1 MGKSLR
7 DGNLF
12 GCVGRIS
19 YVMIDNDSQ
28 NFILQLYS
36 PFESLAF
43 EWMRLVSAR
52 IQSISYDPLKFLEDI
67 EVFAADVRCV
77 NGIESD
83 RVETFD
89 DRIQKAMKEV
99 KGGLASNNWDLGQQG
114 IKEDLA
120 VVGQKRK
127 GSDKSVVRTKS
138 FSDHATSSGDGVTK
152 LFDSV
157 AEAATKQTIN
167 ETKLPHDNSRVA
179 AIEDSAERVS
189 RIFQSLHDC
198 GAQLGHI
205 MSAESR
211 RKEKSVDVKGSTRS
225 SSILPSLKKQ
235 LPLSRLAISE
245 IKCRSSS
252 SANTILLPGKP
263 SKSKTLHEDLPE
275 NSTVSKKLT
284 APGLIRKAATVDTR
298 NKEIADILSPSKRA
312 RHASHPAVSA
322 PWLKVDVFR
331 ASSRMS
337 SSLLDHSV
345 NPALPSESLKSISST
360 RDSEK
365 DQECFAA
372 AEPVAVEDPR
382 TVIASKY
389 IGVHALLKGLNQ
401 RTRTGP
407 GPTGPVMSLEGE
419 LDYVA
424 RVLLLGRDVNLGM
437 FPTEEAA
444 ARY

>member
-1 MGKSLR
+1 ML
-7 DGNLF
+7 
-12 GCVGRIS
+12 
-19 YVMIDNDSQ
+19 IDNDTQ
-28 NFILQLYS
+28 NFLLQLYS

-43 EWMRLVSAR
+43 EWMRLVSAQ

-99 KGGLASNNWDLGQQG
+99 KGGLASNNWDLGLQG
-114 IKEDLA
+114 IKENLA
-120 VVGQKRK
+120 VVVQKRK

-138 FSDHATSSGDGVTK
+138 SSDHATSSADGVTK
-152 LFDSV
+152 LFDSA
-157 AEAATKQTIN
+157 AEAATKPTIN
-167 ETKLPHDNSRVA
+167 DTKLPHDNSRVA

-211 RKEKSVDVKGSTRS
+211 RKEKAVDVKGSTRS

-235 LPLSRLAISE
+235 LPLSRLAVSD
-245 IKCRSSS
+245 IKCRSSRS
-252 SANTILLPGKP
+252 SSNGANTILLPSKL
-263 SKSKTLHEDLPE
+263 SKSKTLHEEIPE
-275 NSTVSKKLT
+275 NLTVSKKLA
-284 APGLIRKAATVDTR
+284 APGLIKKSATVDKR
-298 NKEIADILSPSKRA
+298 NKEISETASPSKRA
-312 RHASHPAVSA
+312 RLAGHPAVSA
-322 PWLKVDVFR
+322 PWLKVDVSR

-337 SSLLDHSV
+337 SSLSDQSL
-345 NPALPSESLKSISST
+345 NPTLPSESLKSISSM
-360 RDSEK
+360 RDSEE

-372 AEPVAVEDPR
+372 AEPVTAEDPR
-382 TVIASKY
+382 TVIASKC
-389 IGVHALLKGLNQ
+389 IGVHALLKGPNQ

-407 GPTGPVMSLEGE
+407 GPSSSGPVMSPEGE

>member
-1 MGKSLR
+1 VL
-7 DGNLF
+7 
-12 GCVGRIS
+12 
-19 YVMIDNDSQ
+19 IDNDSQ
-28 NFILQLYS
+28 NFLLQLYS

-43 EWMRLVSAR
+43 EWMRLVSAQ

-89 DRIQKAMKEV
+89 DRIQTAMKEV
-99 KGGLASNNWDLGQQG
+99 KDGLASNNWDLGQPC
-114 IKEDLA
+114 IKENLA

-127 GSDKSVVRTKS
+127 GSDNSVVRTKS
-138 FSDHATSSGDGVTK
+138 LSDHATSSGDGVTK
-152 LFDSV
+152 LFDTA
-157 AEAATKQTIN
+157 AEAATKPTIN
-167 ETKLPHDNSRVA
+167 DTKLPHDNSRVA

-211 RKEKSVDVKGSTRS
+211 RKKSVDVKGSTRS

-235 LPLSRLAISE
+235 LPLSRLAVSD

-252 SANTILLPGKP
+252 GTNSILLPSKL
-263 SKSKTLHEDLPE
+263 SKSKTLHEEIPE
-275 NSTVSKKLT
+275 NLTVSKKLA
-284 APGLIRKAATVDTR
+284 APGLIKKAATVEKR
-298 NKEIADILSPSKRA
+298 NRDIADIASPSKRA
-312 RHASHPAVSA
+312 RLAGHPTVSA
-322 PWLKVDVFR
+322 PWLKVDVSR

-337 SSLLDHSV
+337 SSRPDQSV
-345 NPALPSESLKSISST
+345 NPTLQSEALQSISST

-372 AEPVAVEDPR
+372 AEPVTVEDPR
-382 TVIASKY
+382 TVLASKY
-389 IGVHALLKGLNQ
+389 IGVHALVKGHNQ
-401 RTRTGP
+401 RTRTSP
-407 GPTGPVMSLEGE
+407 GPSSSGPVTSPEGE

-437 FPTEEAA
+437 FPTEEDA

>member
-1 MGKSLR
+1 
-7 DGNLF
+7 
-12 GCVGRIS
+12 VGRFS
-19 YVMIDNDSQ
+19 YVLIDNDSQ
-28 NFILQLYS
+28 NFLLQLYS

-43 EWMRLVSAR
+43 EWMRLVSAQ

-77 NGIESD
+77 NGIEID

-114 IKEDLA
+114 IKENLA

-127 GSDKSVVRTKS
+127 GNDKSVVRTKS
-138 FSDHATSSGDGVTK
+138 LSDHATSSGDGVTK
-152 LFDSV
+152 LFDSA
-157 AEAATKQTIN
+157 AEAATKPTIN
-167 ETKLPHDNSRVA
+167 DTKLAHDNSRVA
-179 AIEDSAERVS
+179 SIEDSAERVS

-205 MSAESR
+205 MSAESK
-211 RKEKSVDVKGSTRS
+211 RKEKAVDVKGSTRS

-235 LPLSRLAISE
+235 LPLSRLAVSD
-245 IKCRSSS
+245 IKCRSSSSS
-252 SANTILLPGKP
+252 SANTILLPSKL
-263 SKSKTLHEDLPE
+263 SKSKTLHEEIPE
-275 NSTVSKKLT
+275 NSTVSKKLA
-284 APGLIRKAATVDTR
+284 APGLIKKAATVDKR
-298 NKEIADILSPSKRA
+298 NKEIADIASPSKRA
-312 RHASHPAVSA
+312 RLAGHPAVSA
-322 PWLKVDVFR
+322 PWLKVDVSR
-331 ASSRMS
+331 ASSRMG
-337 SSLLDHSV
+337 SSLPDQKV
-345 NPALPSESLKSISST
+345 NPTLPSDSLKSNSSA

-372 AEPVAVEDPR
+372 AEPVTVEDPR

-389 IGVHALLKGLNQ
+389 IGVHALVKGPNQ

-407 GPTGPVMSLEGE
+407 GPSSSSPVTSPESE